1 MLVIESSR
9 FASVRSIFQIF
20 HVDSHFQIYIQ
31 GSVSSTQIFHWRGFK
46 FYYFI
51 AVTGK
56 SSVME
61 KQPWLVTNTL
71 TNLRQRIAQKTISDT
86 VANNIYLTLTLDSLS
101 QIFRKLSVI
110 NLSKKHKI
118 YGFVISCSTISQRVL
133 NIKFVVGE
141 LVTKMSS
148 HERKT
153 AKTLVIEQQ
162 NLTDCLWYS

>member
-1 MLVIESSR
+1 
-9 FASVRSIFQIF
+9 
-20 HVDSHFQIYIQ
+20 
-31 GSVSSTQIFHWRGFK
+31 
-46 FYYFI
+46 
-51 AVTGK
+51 
-56 SSVME
+56 ME
-61 KQPWLVTNTL
+61 KQPWLVTNIL

-110 NLSKKHKI
+110 NLSKKHEI

-162 NLTDCLWYS
+162 NLTDCLWYT

>member
-1 MLVIESSR
+1 
-9 FASVRSIFQIF
+9 
-20 HVDSHFQIYIQ
+20 
-31 GSVSSTQIFHWRGFK
+31 
-46 FYYFI
+46 
-51 AVTGK
+51 
-56 SSVME
+56 ME

-71 TNLRQRIAQKTISDT
+71 TNSRQRIAQKTISDM
-86 VANNIYLTLTLDSLS
+86 VANNICLTLTLDSLS

-118 YGFVISCSTISQRVL
+118 YGFVIYCSTISQRVL
-133 NIKFVVGE
+133 NIKFVLGE

-162 NLTDCLWYS
+162 NLTDCLWYT